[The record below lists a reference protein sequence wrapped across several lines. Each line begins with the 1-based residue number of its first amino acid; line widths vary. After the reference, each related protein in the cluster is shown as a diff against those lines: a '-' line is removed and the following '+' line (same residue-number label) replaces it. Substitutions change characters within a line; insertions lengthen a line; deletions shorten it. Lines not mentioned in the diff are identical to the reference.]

1 MASAVEKRQT
11 TDPRAVLIPAS
22 AAEQRKLQ
30 RMAKAGEITRLAAG
44 IYANAIDP
52 ESLPTGQFGQFG
64 QFGPVAQIVRG
75 NWQAILG
82 HLLPG
87 AVVSHLSA
95 LKAGITPAHEITLS
109 HPTRF
114 NTTIRMPGLN
124 AVLIKGPGPLPGD
137 MPLGNSGLYWSS
149 RPRMLLENLGRS
161 RGSKPRRAGQAGV
174 EEKLVEILNASGD
187 AALNRVRDEAR
198 DLAAAMDA
206 EGDFDTLN
214 GMIGALLGTWA
225 AGTLRTPQGQR
236 VAQGTPVDAEC
247 LQRLRVLA
255 DALRATPLPDLPD
268 RSAQDPARTHAAFL
282 ESYFSN
288 FVEGTRFSIEEA
300 ETIALQNRIVPN
312 RPKDSH
318 DIIGVFQLILHPHYR
333 SSLPA
338 PADILE
344 ALRERHLHM
353 LQNRPEV
360 QPGEFK
366 VQTNYAGS
374 TRFTEPAFVRG
385 TLLEGA
391 TLAGSVPEGLA
402 RATYY
407 AFLIS
412 EIHPF
417 GDGNGR
423 LSRLLMNAELSRC
436 GRNRIIIP
444 TLYHEQYVDAQRALS
459 RQNDPAPLIS
469 ALGYIARW
477 SASLDCTDLHATIA
491 VLKNANA
498 FEEDAREFKLL
509 TPPVTPNTAQEKN

>member
-1 MASAVEKRQT
+1 MASTAGKRQSS
-11 TDPRAVLIPAS
+11 DPRAVLIPAS
-22 AAEQRKLQ
+22 EAEQRKLQ
-30 RMAKAGEITRLAAG
+30 RLAKAGEITRLAAG
-44 IYANAIDP
+44 IYANAVDP
-52 ESLPTGQFGQFG
+52 ADLPADQI
-64 QFGPVAQIVRG
+64 GPVAQIVRG

-95 LKAGITPAHEITLS
+95 LKGGITPTDEITLS

-114 NTTIRMPGLN
+114 NTTVSMPGLT
-124 AVLIKGPGPLPGD
+124 AVLIKGPAALPGD

-149 RPRMLLENLGRS
+149 RPRTLLENLGRS
-161 RGSKPRRAGQAGV
+161 RSSKPRRAGQAGV
-174 EEKLVEILNASGD
+174 EEKLVEILNASGE

-206 EGDFDTLN
+206 QADFDTLN

-247 LQRLRVLA
+247 LQRLRILT
-255 DALRATPLPDLPD
+255 DALRTTPVPDLPD
-268 RSAQDPARTHAAFL
+268 SAAQDPARTHAAFL

-300 ETIALQNRIVPN
+300 EAIALHNQIVPN

-318 DIIGVFQLILHPHYR
+318 DILGVFQLILHPHYR
-333 SSLPA
+333 SSPPA
-338 PADILE
+338 AADILD
-344 ALRERHLHM
+344 ALRDRHLQM
-353 LQNRPEV
+353 MQNRPEV
-360 QPGEFK
+360 QPGDFK
-366 VQTNYAGS
+366 VHTNYAGT
-374 TRFTEPAFVRG
+374 TRFVEPAFVRG

-391 TLAGSVPEGLA
+391 QLSTSVPEGLA
-402 RATYY
+402 RAIYY
-407 AFLIS
+407 AFLVS

-417 GDGNGR
+417 ADGNGR

-436 GRNRIIIP
+436 GKQRIIIP

-459 RQNDPAPLIS
+459 RRNDPAPLIS
-469 ALGYIARW
+469 ALAYIARW
-477 SASLDCTDLHATIA
+477 SASFDCINLHATIA
-491 VLKNANA
+491 ALKTANA

-509 TPPVTPNTAQEKN
+509 TPNIATETP